1 MTSITIPRREVRDG
15 HKPPRPTRR
24 HVAQELLQLLLRTE
38 LRRIATHVSG
48 DVAVRDSQSPSGAVL
63 LISRADWRAFVRG
76 LRED

>member
-1 MTSITIPRREVRDG
+1 MATSHLDLPDVTWRKSSYSSSSGQNCVE
-15 HKPPRPTRR
+15 
-24 HVAQELLQLLLRTE
+24 
-38 LRRIATHVSG
+38 IATQVSG